1 MSNEVRVATIL
12 LASFLAPGQEASST
26 EVTQN
31 LSVSKTPTALNIR
44 MQNQQI
50 AFHIRGSVHSNF
62 RLKKSNEMQQY
73 ADIYLLLN
81 YSKCFGAS
89 ILPIIRST

>member
-1 MSNEVRVATIL
+1 
-12 LASFLAPGQEASST
+12 LAPGQEASST

-50 AFHIRGSVHSNF
+50 AFHIRGSVHSNS

-81 YSKCFGAS
+81 YS
-89 ILPIIRST
+89 